1 MPGKKSHAEG
11 CRGNIFLPEKHLRLE
26 RFFVIRNIVQYIT
39 MRLSRAF
46 CRMKMDRVVV
56 GEAGRKIEKGVF
68 MQEDRERVSF
78 SGKIWIDK
86 AQREYLGSDRIE
98 LLEKIQAL
106 GSITRAAKAVGIS
119 YKTAWEIVDTMNNLA
134 EKPLV
139 VRMTGGKGGGGTHLT
154 PEGHEVIQSFRI
166 VQEEHK
172 NFLLNLACKVE
183 DMENFYKFLRRMSL
197 KVSARNIFKG
207 TVTRIRK
214 GAVNSEVELVLP
226 CGDSLVSVVTNESVE
241 NLGLYEGKD
250 SYAIIKASS
259 VILGRDLHT
268 CRLSAGNI
276 MCGSV
281 VKVVPGAVNT
291 EVTLRLSGDNTISAV
306 ITNESAAYLGFT
318 EGDHACAIF
327 QASSV
332 ILGVE

>member
-1 MPGKKSHAEG
+1 M
-11 CRGNIFLPEKHLRLE
+11 RLE
-26 RFFVIRNIVQYIT
+26 RFFVIRNIVEYIT
-39 MRLSRAF
+39 VRLSHAF
-46 CRMKMDRVVV
+46 CRMMKDCDVV
-56 GEAGRKIEKGVF
+56 GEAGRKIGKGVF
-68 MQEDRERVSF
+68 MQENRDRVSF
-78 SGKIWIDK
+78 SGKIWLDK
-86 AQREYLGSDRIE
+86 AEHEYLGSDRIE

-134 EKPLV
+134 DKPLV
-139 VRMTGGKGGGGTHLT
+139 VRITGGKGGGGTHLT
-154 PEGHEVIQSFRI
+154 PEGQQVIQSFRI

-172 NFLLNLACKVE
+172 NFLLNLERKVE
-183 DMENFYKFLRRMSL
+183 DVDNFYKFLRRMSL

-226 CGDSLVSVVTNESVE
+226 CGEPLVSVITNESVE

-281 VKVVPGAVNT
+281 VKIVPGAVNT
-291 EVTLRLSGDNTISAV
+291 EVTLRLSGENTISAI
-306 ITNESAAYLGFT
+306 ITNESAGYLGFT
-318 EGDHACAIF
+318 EGDHACAVF